1 MTMLMCVY
9 ADVRVCEFCVLLWKF
24 EKHLLMLVTTRSA
37 GRAYGRVR
45 IFRLRMQ
52 QAQRNIC
59 EEDVAAGT
67 ADVRHD
73 GDDEHVRHDGNDEQL

>member
-1 MTMLMCVY
+1 MKTMLMRECVNC
-9 ADVRVCEFCVLLWKF
+9 VFCCGILK
-24 EKHLLMLVTTRSA
+24 KHLLMLVTTRMA

-73 GDDEHVRHDGNDEQL
+73 GDDEHVRHDGDDEQL